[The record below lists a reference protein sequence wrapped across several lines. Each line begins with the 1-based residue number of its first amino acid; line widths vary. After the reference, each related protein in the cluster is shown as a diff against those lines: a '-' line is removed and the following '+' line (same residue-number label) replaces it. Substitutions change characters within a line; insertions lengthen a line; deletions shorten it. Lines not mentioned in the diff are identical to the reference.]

1 VARGRSAYSEE
12 DVMSGVIDDDAGDV
26 TTGHDEADQLAVAD
40 RLHEIFAAAQAK
52 DFDRLARFHLYGPK
66 FTKFDDFEPLDR
78 QDAHLA
84 RAAEEEGLGGVTDF
98 RYTLEDLKI
107 DVFGATA
114 ITTFVLDSGFVADG
128 ETIDTRAR
136 GTLVLINDRGQWRIA
151 HEHFSPFK
159 SNP

>member
-1 VARGRSAYSEE
+1 MSDLISGDGGKVIAGR
-12 DVMSGVIDDDAGDV
+12 
-26 TTGHDEADQLAVAD
+26 DEADQLAVAD
-40 RLHEIFAAAQAK
+40 RVQEIFEAARVK
-52 DFDRLARFHLYGPK
+52 DFDRLAGYHLYGPK

-78 QDAHLA
+78 QDAA
-84 RAAEEEGLGGVTDF
+84 VAQKAEEEGLGGVTDF

-107 DVFGATA
+107 DIFGATA
-114 ITTFVLDSGFVADG
+114 ITTFILDSGFVVDG

-136 GTLVLINDRGQWRIA
+136 GTLVLINEGGGWRIA